1 MYEYIKG
8 KVVDISSEYIIVE
21 NNNFAYRIYITEKS
35 YKLDESVLIYI
46 YFYISDNSRLLYG
59 FKTKLER
66 EVFYKLLQLKS
77 IGIKTAFNILRND
90 NYELILNA
98 AFTNNYDFL
107 LTINKISEKNV
118 DLLIKTLKTI
128 SYNNF
133 YKIDETYYLALK
145 QLDYSDSSIYKSYQ
159 RVNKNLSS
167 NLMIKEGIRLIES
180 GELQWIMMIT
190 TL

>member
-35 YKLDESVLIYI
+35 YKLDESILIYI
-46 YFYISDNSRLLYG
+46 YLYISDNSRLLYG
-59 FKTKLER
+59 FKTRLER

-180 GELQWIMMIT
+180 GDLQ
-190 TL
+190 